1 MIGRGVRSLWA
12 DGPGGAGIHIYIHI
26 YKQTESWRVYSV
38 VESTDCFC
46 RGARFNS
53 QLPEGS
59 SQLAICNPSSSE
71 YDAFLSPPQEP
82 DTHVMHIHT
91 YIQANTHTP
100 KIIKIKKSKKENK
113 SKLSNLCKASQ

>member
-59 SQLAICNPSSSE
+59 SQ
-71 YDAFLSPPQEP
+71 PPQEP

-91 YIQANTHTP
+91 YMQANTHTP
-100 KIIKIKKSKKENK
+100 KIIK
-113 SKLSNLCKASQ
+113 